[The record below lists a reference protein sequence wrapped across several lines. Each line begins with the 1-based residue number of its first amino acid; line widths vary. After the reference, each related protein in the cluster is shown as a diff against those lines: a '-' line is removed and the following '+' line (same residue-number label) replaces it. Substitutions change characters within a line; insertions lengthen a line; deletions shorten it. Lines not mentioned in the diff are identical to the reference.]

1 MAPDVKDMI
10 EDIMRSLSCLGVE
23 PLFIPELQNGATFYR
38 SLLHALTHLDFSEEE
53 AHDHWKRISAHRVE
67 MSRKMNRPV
76 SFRVAMID
84 YFLEINRK
92 IENPKIIETKMFESI
107 ERLINI
113 DPLTGLYNRRFL
125 DQALK
130 REISLAKRNKI
141 PFSIILIDLD
151 FFKIYN
157 DTHGHL
163 DGDDALRMVA
173 RHLRETLRAEDLAVR
188 YGGEEFLVIL
198 PRASRSG
205 ALAIGE
211 RLRKRIASFDPK
223 EPGLN
228 LKSPITISAGIATF
242 PQDGN
247 DEKQLLFSVDRALY
261 QAKSEGRNTICICAP
276 DRRRFIRID
285 FICPIQYQVIRP
297 EARAAY
303 AATTRNLGEG
313 GILFAVQQEIP
324 LRAIV
329 KVEINVPESNRTA
342 DLVGEIVRV
351 EKGVLPDE
359 PYLVGLSFLQFEGGE
374 QNPII
379 EYIKEKIKIE

>member
-1 MAPDVKDMI
+1 
-10 EDIMRSLSCLGVE
+10 
-23 PLFIPELQNGATFYR
+23 
-38 SLLHALTHLDFSEEE
+38 
-53 AHDHWKRISAHRVE
+53 
-67 MSRKMNRPV
+67 
-76 SFRVAMID
+76 MID

-92 IENPKIIETKMFESI
+92 IENPKIIEAKVFDSI
-107 ERLINI
+107 ERLVNI

-130 REISLAKRNKI
+130 REISLARRNKI

-151 FFKIYN
+151 FFKTYN
-157 DTHGHL
+157 DSHGHL
-163 DGDDALRMVA
+163 AGDDALRLVA
-173 RHLRETLRAEDLAVR
+173 RYLRETLRAEDLAVR

-198 PRASRSG
+198 PRATRSG

-211 RLRKRIASFDPK
+211 RLRKGIASLDPND
-223 EPGLN
+223 PALN
-228 LKSPITISAGIATF
+228 LRSHITVSGGIATF

-285 FICPIQYQVIRP
+285 FICPIRYQVIRP
-297 EARAAY
+297 EATASY

-329 KVEINVPESNRTA
+329 RVKISIPESNRTA
-342 DLVGEIVRV
+342 DLIGEVVRT
-351 EKGVLPDE
+351 EKGFLPNE
-359 PYLVGLSFLQFEGGE
+359 PYLVGLSFLQFERGE
-374 QNPII
+374 QNLIV
-379 EYIKEKIKIE
+379 EYIKEKIKIGQT